1 MVGLGTEGQ
10 EMSDKTIREV
20 ENVAGRE
27 PLIGRFDHRLDPKR
41 RFTVPSRWFGRM
53 GTPSEVYVMRSL
65 SRERCLDVFAAADF
79 DDRLQPFRARALTDS
94 RLASF
99 LRELSEAAELVTVD
113 TQKRIRIPDD
123 MLAYA
128 GLQDDIVLYGTG
140 LHFEVWALA
149 RRPKQVGNEQ
159 VRIDALAEV
168 AKELNF

>member
-1 MVGLGTEGQ
+1 
-10 EMSDKTIREV
+10 MSEENVRMV
-20 ENVAGRE
+20 ENVTRRE

-41 RFTVPSRWFGRM
+41 RFTVPARWFGRM

-79 DDRLQPFRARALTDS
+79 DDRLQPFRTRALTDA

-123 MLAYA
+123 MLSYA
-128 GLQDDIVLYGTG
+128 GLQNDIVLYGTG
-140 LHFEVWALA
+140 LHFEVWALD
-149 RRPKQVGNEQ
+149 RRPKPDGSEQ
-159 VRIDALAEV
+159 ARIDALADV
-168 AKELNF
+168 ARELNF